1 MAPQHYT
8 MTPEVV
14 YRHAA
19 NLLQAQLQWV
29 DYGRKCTVKTL
40 LLVLFYAAG
49 QLCSLS
55 IACQRLRTA
64 PSDQAVRDALRAL
77 CPPLETL
84 EQQLNNSFAA
94 QLPKALRQRRQRVA
108 IDLILIPYHGQP
120 HRHVEEIYRGQAKS
134 GTTHF
139 HAYATAYIVHRGRRF
154 TVALFHV
161 EHDTD
166 LVEVVKRLL
175 RTASRAG
182 IKPNL
187 LLLDRGFYSV
197 DVIRY
202 LQAARYPFIMPA
214 ICRGRH
220 ADDPRGPSGTRVFA
234 THKRHGWFRYTLT
247 SASKRTATV
256 QICVHCRN
264 WRGRRNRHGRQTLVY
279 ACWGVSPTTTTHWV
293 YQVYRQRFGIE
304 TSYRQLHEA
313 RIKTTTRDP
322 LLRLLFVGIALLLR
336 NVWVWVHWHCLA
348 TPRRGG
354 RQLNLHYLRFTTLLI
369 WLVHLAEQ
377 TFGINDSVVVRNLP

>member
-1 MAPQHYT
+1 MHPQHYV
-8 MTPEVV
+8 MTPEMV

-49 QLCSLS
+49 QWCSLAM
-55 IACQRLRTA
+55 ACQRLRTA

-84 EQQLNNSFAA
+84 EQPLNNSFAA
-94 QLPKALRQRRQRVA
+94 QLPKALRQRRQRLA

-120 HRHVEEIYRGQAKS
+120 HRRAEEIYRGQAKS

-139 HAYATAYIVHRGRRF
+139 HAYATAYLVHRGRRF
-154 TVALFHV
+154 TVALTHV
-161 EHDTD
+161 EHGTD

-182 IKPNL
+182 IRPNL

-197 DVIRY
+197 AVIRY
-202 LQAARYPFIMPA
+202 LQAARYPFIMPV
-214 ICRGRH
+214 IGRGRR

-234 THKRHGWFRYTLT
+234 THKRQGWFRYTLT
-247 SASKRTATV
+247 SASQRTATV
-256 QICVHCRN
+256 RICVHCRN

-279 ACWGVSPTTTTHWV
+279 TCWGVSPTTTHWV

-304 TSYRQLHEA
+304 TRYRQLHE
-313 RIKTTTRDP
+313 
-322 LLRLLFVGIALLLR
+322 G
-336 NVWVWVHWHCLA
+336 
-348 TPRRGG
+348 
-354 RQLNLHYLRFTTLLI
+354 
-369 WLVHLAEQ
+369 
-377 TFGINDSVVVRNLP
+377 

>member
-1 MAPQHYT
+1 MYPQHYV
-8 MTPEVV
+8 MTSEMV

-19 NLLQAQLQWV
+19 NLLQTQLQWV

-55 IACQRLRTA
+55 MACQRLRTA

-84 EQQLNNSFAA
+84 EQQFNKSFAA
-94 QLPKALRQRRQRVA
+94 QLPKALRQRRQRLA

-120 HRHVEEIYRGQAKS
+120 HRRVEEIYRGQAKS

-139 HAYATAYIVHRGRRF
+139 HAYATAYLVHRGRRF
-154 TVALFHV
+154 TVAFTHV
-161 EHDTD
+161 EHGAD
-166 LVEVVKRLL
+166 LVAVIKRLL

-182 IKPNL
+182 IKPRL

-197 DVIRY
+197 AVIRY
-202 LQAARYPFIMPA
+202 LQAARYPFIMPV
-214 ICRGRH
+214 ICRGRR

-234 THKRHGWFRYTLT
+234 THKRQGWFRYTLT
-247 SASKRTATV
+247 SASQRTATV
-256 QICVHCRN
+256 PICVHCRN

-279 ACWGVSPTTTTHWV
+279 ACWGVSPTTTHWV

-313 RIKTTTRDP
+313 RIKTSTRDP

-336 NVWVWVHWHCLA
+336 NVWVWVHWHCLS

-354 RQLNLHYLRFTTLLI
+354 RQLNLHYLRFTTLLV

-377 TFGINDSVVVRNLP
+377 TFGINDRVVVRRLL

>member
-1 MAPQHYT
+1 MRPQNYT
-8 MTPEVV
+8 MTPEVI
-14 YRHAA
+14 YRQAA

-29 DYGRKCTVKTL
+29 DYGCKCTVKTL
-40 LLVLFYAAG
+40 FLVLFYAAG

-55 IACQRLRTA
+55 MACQRLRAA

-77 CPPLETL
+77 CPPLEVL
-84 EQQLNNSFAA
+84 EQQLNSSFVA
-94 QLPKALRQRRQRVA
+94 QLPKALRQHRQRLA
-108 IDLILIPYHGQP
+108 IDLVLIPYHGQP
-120 HRHVEEIYRGQAKS
+120 HRRPQEIYRSQAKR

-139 HAYATAYIVHRGRRF
+139 HAYATAYVVHHGQRF
-154 TVALFHV
+154 TVALYQV
-161 EHDTD
+161 EHGTD
-166 LVEVVKRLL
+166 LVDVVKRLL

-182 IKPNL
+182 IRPNL

-202 LQAARYPFIMPA
+202 LQAARYPFIMPV
-214 ICRGRH
+214 ICRGRR

-234 THKRHGWFRYTLT
+234 THKRRGWFRYTLT
-247 SASKRTATV
+247 SATQRTATV
-256 QICVHCRN
+256 RICVHCRN

-279 ACWGVSPTTTTHWV
+279 ACWGLSPTTTHWV
-293 YQVYRQRFGIE
+293 YQVYRRRFGIE

-322 LLRLLFVGIALLLR
+322 LLRLLFVGIALFLR

-348 TPRRGG
+348 TPCHGG
-354 RQLNLHYLRFTTLLI
+354 RQFNLHQLRFTTLLI

-377 TFGINDSVVVRNLP
+377 TFGIDDSVVVGHLP